1 MIEHL
6 DKPFSDS
13 ESLGVLND
21 YVKGWF
27 QKNFGELTPPQRFS
41 FKLISDRKNVLIT
54 APTGSGK
61 TLSAFLSIINDLF
74 NKSLDGKLEDKVYC
88 IYISPLRALNN
99 DVYRNLSRP
108 LDEIYDMIKA
118 DKKYDVIK
126 ENIRK
131 VSIAV
136 RTGDTP
142 QNERHKMLVK
152 PPNILITTPES
163 ISIILNSEKFMENL
177 KDLKYLIVDEIHEL
191 ANNKRGVHLSLSMER
206 LADAVGHEFQRVGMG
221 ATLYPIEEAAKFLA
235 GYKSENEPRDC
246 TVVDASWSKK
256 IEAQVISP
264 VKDMIYTDDVK
275 VEDAIYG
282 EMNDIIK
289 RSKTTLIFTNTRS
302 GTERVIFNL
311 KKRFGYADEDIAAH
325 HSSLS
330 REHRL
335 EVEELLK
342 LGSLKCAVTS
352 TSLELGVDIGSI
364 DNVIQLGSPKS
375 ITKAIQRIG
384 RAGHSFKSTAKGE
397 MIVTNRDDLIEC
409 AIMLDSLFK
418 KKLDAFVV
426 PKMPLDVLAQHVVG
440 MSLSKKWSVD
450 GAISVVRRAYAYH
463 ELPRQ
468 QFLSLLDYLAGHYV
482 GLESR
487 RVYGKIWYDEAEGMF
502 GRRGKYAKIIYMLN
516 VGTIPDEVA
525 IGVFTAGKK
534 WVGNIEEEFMMRLKP
549 GDVFALGGKLYKF
562 EYSNKM
568 RCYVSDA
575 KSNVPTIPPWYS
587 ERLPLSFE
595 LAQDISTFRR
605 TMYDSIKNAETEKGT
620 GKFTARAKIPE
631 ETEKILAALPTNSNA
646 KEAIYRYFM
655 EQYLYT
661 GTIPNDKNFVI
672 EETIDPYTG
681 RRYIVFHSLYG
692 RRVNDALSRLFAIY
706 TSDALDEEI
715 GITISDNGFVLSVEE
730 DSHVDYAVIEK
741 AMKQI
746 ISKDIVP
753 VLKDN
758 IRRTEVM
765 RRKFRQVA
773 SRSFMVLRNYK
784 GWKISVSRQQ
794 FNSQLLLKAAEE
806 IDPNFPVVSETYR
819 EILYDMMD
827 IDRTKEVISRLRS
840 GEIEHQV
847 IQTNFPSPFAHV
859 LLTFGEADVLSL
871 KGKQKYLQYL
881 HKTVMK
887 KINGGSGRSSS
898 AKGRIRKSEGKSKS
912 RNVIKKK
919 KARR

>member
-1 MIEHL
+1 MIDHL
-6 DKPFSDS
+6 DKPFSDK
-13 ESLGVLND
+13 ESLGVLNG
-21 YVKGWF
+21 YVADWF
-27 QKNFGELTPPQRFS
+27 KKNFSELTPPQRFS
-41 FKLISDRKNVLIT
+41 FKLIHDRKNVLIT

-61 TLSAFLSIINDLF
+61 TLSAFLSIISDLF
-74 NKSLDGKLEDKVYC
+74 NRSLEGKLEDKVYC

-99 DVYRNLSRP
+99 DVYRNLTKP
-108 LDEIYDMIKA
+108 LDEIYESIKA
-118 DKKYDVIK
+118 AKGQDIIK
-126 ENIRK
+126 DNIRK
-131 VSIAV
+131 VSLAI

-163 ISIILNSEKFMENL
+163 MSIILNSDRFMENL
-177 KDLKYLIVDEIHEL
+177 KDLQYVIVDEIHEL
-191 ANNKRGVHLSLSMER
+191 ANNKRGVHLSLSLER
-206 LADAVGHEFQRVGMG
+206 LSDAVGRDFQRVGMG
-221 ATLYPIEEAAKFLA
+221 ATLYPLDEAAKYLA

-246 TVVDASWSKK
+246 TVVDASWSKS

-264 VKDMIYTDDVK
+264 VKDMIYTNDSK

-282 EMNDIIK
+282 EINRIIK
-289 RSKTTLIFTNTRS
+289 KSKTTLVFTNTRS

-342 LGSLKCAVTS
+342 LGTLKCAVTS

-384 RAGHSFKSTAKGE
+384 RAGHSFKSTARGE

-418 KKLDAFVV
+418 KKLDSFTV

-440 MSLSKKWSVD
+440 MSLNRKWQVD
-450 GAISVVRRAYAYH
+450 EAFALVRRAYAYH
-463 ELPRQ
+463 DLPKQ

-487 RVYGKIWYDEAEGMF
+487 RVYGKIWYDEKEGML

-525 IGVFTAGKK
+525 IGVFAGKK
-534 WVGNIEEEFMMRLKP
+534 WLGNIEEEFMMRMKP
-549 GDVFALGGKLYKF
+549 GDIFTLGGHLYKF

-568 RCYVSDA
+568 RCYVSEA

-595 LAQDISTFRR
+595 LAVEIGRFRR
-605 TMYDSIKNAETEKGT
+605 LMLGAVSAAGVKKKLG
-620 GKFTARAKIPE
+620 RSAKIPKE
-631 ETEKILAALPTNSNA
+631 AEAVLGSLPANQNA
-646 KEAIYRYFM
+646 KEAIYRYFL

-661 GTIPNDKNFVI
+661 KTIPNDKNFVI
-672 EETIDPYTG
+672 EETSDPYTG
-681 RRYIVFHSLYG
+681 KRYIVFHSLYG

-706 TSDALDEEI
+706 MSDELDEEI
-715 GITISDNGFVLSVEE
+715 GITISDNGFVLEVED
-730 DSHVDYAVIEK
+730 DSRAGYATFEK
-741 AMKQI
+741 AMKRLLSRDI
-746 ISKDIVP
+746 IP
-753 VLKDN
+753 VLKEN

-765 RRKFRQVA
+765 KRKFRHVA

-784 GWKISVSRQQ
+784 GWKISVSKQQ
-794 FNSQLLLKAAEE
+794 INSQLLLKAAEE

-827 IDRTKEVISRLRS
+827 IERTKEVIEGFRN
-840 GEIEHQV
+840 GETEYQV
-847 IQTNFPSPFAHV
+847 IQTNAPSPFAHV

-887 KINGGSGRSSS
+887 RINR
-898 AKGRIRKSEGKSKS
+898 
-912 RNVIKKK
+912 
-919 KARR
+919 